1 MPKIV
6 NKGWSKSQIYNLLE
20 DKVNE
25 FNQTSFIE
33 LDPIS
38 VPHLFTKKEDI
49 EIAGF
54 FAASFAWGQRTTI
67 INKSKELMN
76 LMEMQPHD
84 FVLNHSDKDLK
95 SLLKFKHRTFNSD
108 DLLFFIESLKNIYN
122 NGGLEKSFS
131 TKKTAKEAI
140 DNFRNTFLKTEHLK
154 RSEKHISSPAGGSAA
169 KRLNMFLRW
178 MVRKDKNGV
187 DFGIW
192 KNIKPSELM
201 CPLDVHSGNIARRLG
216 LLNSQLNNWKSVE
229 ELTNNLKKLD
239 KNDPVKYDFA
249 LFGLGVNDKE
259 KVWKT

>member
-1 MPKIV
+1 MLKIV
-6 NKGWSKSQIYNLLE
+6 NKAWSKSQIYNLLE
-20 DKVNE
+20 SKVNE

-76 LMEMQPHD
+76 LMDMQPHD
-84 FVLNHSDKDLK
+84 FIINHSDKDLK
-95 SLLKFKHRTFNSD
+95 TLLKFKHRTFNND
-108 DLLFFIESLKNIYN
+108 DLLFFIQSLKNIYN
-122 NGGLEKSFS
+122 TGGLEKAFN
-131 TKKTAKEAI
+131 TKKTTKEAI
-140 DNFRNTFLKTEHLK
+140 DNFRTTFFKTEHLK
-154 RSEKHISSPAGGSAA
+154 RSEKHVSSPTQGSAA

-178 MVRKDKNGV
+178 MVRKDENGV

-192 KNIKPSELM
+192 KNIKAAELM
-201 CPLDVHSGNIARRLG
+201 CPLDVHSGNVARKLG
-216 LLNSQLNNWKSVE
+216 LLNSQANNWKSVE
-229 ELTNNLKKLD
+229 ELTNNLKRFD
-239 KNDPVKYDFA
+239 KSDPVKYDFA

-259 KVWKT
+259 KLWKI

>member
-1 MPKIV
+1 MLKKV

-20 DKVNE
+20 SKVNE

-49 EIAGF
+49 EISGF

-67 INKSKELMN
+67 INKSKELMQ

-84 FVLNHSDKDLK
+84 FVLNYSDKDLK
-95 SLLKFKHRTFNSD
+95 TLLKFKHRTFNSD
-108 DLLFFIESLKNIYN
+108 DLLFFMQSLNNIYN
-122 NGGLEKSFS
+122 NGGLEKTFS

-140 DNFRNTFLKTEHLK
+140 DNFRTIFLKTEHLK
-154 RSEKHISSPAGGSAA
+154 RSEKHISSPSSGSAA

-178 MVRKDKNGV
+178 MVRKDRNGV

-201 CPLDVHSGNIARRLG
+201 CPLDVHSGNVARKLG
-216 LLNSQLNNWKSVE
+216 LLNSPQNNWKSVE
-229 ELTNNLKKLD
+229 ELTDNLKKFD
-239 KNDPVKYDFA
+239 KNDPIKYDFA
-249 LFGLGVNDKE
+249 LFGLGVTDKE
-259 KVWKT
+259 KVWK